1 MDFDLNEEQQ
11 MIKKMVADFA
21 DKEIAPVA
29 AQYDQEEKFPEEIVK
44 KMGALGIFGTV
55 IPEEYGGG
63 GFDYISHALVAEEL
77 GRVDSSVRGIYSV
90 QISLVTLSILRW
102 GTEDQKRM
110 YVPRLASGEILG
122 CFGLTEP
129 NSGSDVAS
137 MQASAVID
145 GDSYVLNGNKMWIS
159 NGCADVALIFAKT
172 DKSAGHRGITA
183 FIVDTKTPGFSSR
196 DIHGKLGL
204 RASSTAEL
212 ILEDVRVPKENVL
225 GNPGDGFKV
234 AMSALDNGRYTVA
247 AGCVGTAQGCYDVA
261 KKYALER
268 VQFGKPIAGH
278 QLIQEHFAEMAINI
292 DAGRFL
298 VYRAGHLKNKG
309 VRCTREVSMAKLF
322 CSEMVNRVAYRAIQ
336 IFGGYGFSNEFPV
349 ERFYRDA
356 RINTLYEGTSE
367 IQKLIIASGD
377 LGISAFV

>member
-137 MQASAVID
+137 MQASAVLD

-278 QLIQEHFAEMAINI
+278 QLIQEHFAEMAIDI

-322 CSEMVNRVAYRAIQ
+322 CGEMVNRVAYRAIQ

>member
-44 KMGALGIFGTV
+44 KVGALGIFGTV

-137 MQASAVID
+137 MQASAVLD

-183 FIVDTKTPGFSSR
+183 FIVDAKTPGFSSR

-278 QLIQEHFAEMAINI
+278 QLIQEHFAEMAIDI
-292 DAGRFL
+292 DAGRLL

-367 IQKLIIASGD
+367 IQKLIIASSD

>member
-137 MQASAVID
+137 MQASAVLD

-172 DKSAGHRGITA
+172 DKSARHRGITA
-183 FIVDTKTPGFSSR
+183 FIVDAKTPGFSSR

-278 QLIQEHFAEMAINI
+278 QLIQEHFAEMAIDI
-292 DAGRFL
+292 DAGRLL

-367 IQKLIIASGD
+367 IQKLIIASSD

>member
-137 MQASAVID
+137 MQASAVLD

-278 QLIQEHFAEMAINI
+278 
-292 DAGRFL
+292 
-298 VYRAGHLKNKG
+298 
-309 VRCTREVSMAKLF
+309 
-322 CSEMVNRVAYRAIQ
+322 
-336 IFGGYGFSNEFPV
+336 
-349 ERFYRDA
+349 
-356 RINTLYEGTSE
+356 
-367 IQKLIIASGD
+367 
-377 LGISAFV
+377 

>member
-268 VQFGKPIAGH
+268 IQFGKPIAGH

>member
-137 MQASAVID
+137 MQASAVLD

-225 GNPGDGFKV
+225 SNPGDGFKV

-377 LGISAFV
+377 LGVSAFV

>member
-1 MDFDLNEEQQ
+1 VDFDLNEEQQ

-137 MQASAVID
+137 MQASAVLD

-322 CSEMVNRVAYRAIQ
+322 CGEMVNRVAYRAIQ

>member
-137 MQASAVID
+137 MQASAVLD

-278 QLIQEHFAEMAINI
+278 QLIQEHFAEMAIDI

-322 CSEMVNRVAYRAIQ
+322 CGEMVNRVAYRAIQ

-377 LGISAFV
+377 LGISAFA

>member
-137 MQASAVID
+137 MQASAVLD

-367 IQKLIIASGD
+367 IQKLIIVSGD

>member
-137 MQASAVID
+137 MQASAVLD

-322 CSEMVNRVAYRAIQ
+322 CGEMVNRVAYRAIQ

>member
-137 MQASAVID
+137 MQASAVLD

-309 VRCTREVSMAKLF
+309 ARCTREVSMAKLF
-322 CSEMVNRVAYRAIQ
+322 CGEMVNRVAYRAVQ

-367 IQKLIIASGD
+367 IQKLIIASSD

>member
-21 DKEIAPVA
+21 DKEIAPVS

-90 QISLVTLSILRW
+90 QISLVALSILRW
-102 GTEDQKRM
+102 GTEDQKRT

-137 MQASAVID
+137 MQASAVLD
-145 GDSYVLNGNKMWIS
+145 GDSYILNGNKMWIS

-247 AGCVGTAQGCYDVA
+247 AGCVGTAQGCYDAA

-322 CSEMVNRVAYRAIQ
+322 CGEMVNRVAYRAIQ

-367 IQKLIIASGD
+367 IQKLIIASSD
-377 LGISAFV
+377 LGISAFA

>member
-137 MQASAVID
+137 MQASAVLD

-183 FIVDTKTPGFSSR
+183 FIVDAKTPGFSSR

-322 CSEMVNRVAYRAIQ
+322 CGEMVNRVAYRAIQ

-367 IQKLIIASGD
+367 IQKLIIASSD

>member
-102 GTEDQKRM
+102 DTEDQKRM

-137 MQASAVID
+137 MQASAVLD

-183 FIVDTKTPGFSSR
+183 FIVDAKTPGFSSR

-278 QLIQEHFAEMAINI
+278 QLIQEHFAEMAIDI
-292 DAGRFL
+292 DAGRLL

-367 IQKLIIASGD
+367 IQKLIIASSD

>member
-137 MQASAVID
+137 MQASAILD

-322 CSEMVNRVAYRAIQ
+322 CGEMVNRVAYRAIQ

>member
-137 MQASAVID
+137 MQASAVLD

-322 CSEMVNRVAYRAIQ
+322 CSEMVNQVAYRAIQ

-377 LGISAFV
+377 LGVSAFV

>member
-1 MDFDLNEEQQ
+1 
-11 MIKKMVADFA
+11 
-21 DKEIAPVA
+21 
-29 AQYDQEEKFPEEIVK
+29 
-44 KMGALGIFGTV
+44 MGALGIFGIV
-55 IPEEYGGG
+55 SEEYGGG

-137 MQASAVID
+137 MQASAVLD

-183 FIVDTKTPGFSSR
+183 FIVDAKTPGFSSR

-225 GNPGDGFKV
+225 GNPGDGF
-234 AMSALDNGRYTVA
+234 RW
-247 AGCVGTAQGCYDVA
+247 
-261 KKYALER
+261 
-268 VQFGKPIAGH
+268 P
-278 QLIQEHFAEMAINI
+278 
-292 DAGRFL
+292 
-298 VYRAGHLKNKG
+298 
-309 VRCTREVSMAKLF
+309 
-322 CSEMVNRVAYRAIQ
+322 
-336 IFGGYGFSNEFPV
+336 
-349 ERFYRDA
+349 
-356 RINTLYEGTSE
+356 
-367 IQKLIIASGD
+367 
-377 LGISAFV
+377 

>member
-137 MQASAVID
+137 MQASAVLD

-183 FIVDTKTPGFSSR
+183 FIVDAKTPGFSSR

-212 ILEDVRVPKENVL
+212 ILEDVRVSKENVL

-278 QLIQEHFAEMAINI
+278 QLIQEHFAEMAIDI
-292 DAGRFL
+292 DAGRLL

-367 IQKLIIASGD
+367 IQKLIIASSD

>member
-137 MQASAVID
+137 MQASAVLD

-183 FIVDTKTPGFSSR
+183 FIVDAKTPGFSSR

-278 QLIQEHFAEMAINI
+278 QLIQEHFAEMAIDI
-292 DAGRFL
+292 DAGRLL

-367 IQKLIIASGD
+367 IQKLIIASSD